1 MTIAKI
7 CNILGFSK
15 SKHVKFRVLFA
26 AVKKKSLLWARVM
39 ARTVQLLGYDMYCP
53 ITLSQPIRFENFVIV
68 MMIIIIIRNGNRTE
82 WSIIQGVIRQ
92 ASNFKF

>member
-1 MTIAKI
+1 
-7 CNILGFSK
+7 
-15 SKHVKFRVLFA
+15 
-26 AVKKKSLLWARVM
+26 M
-39 ARTVQLLGYDMYCP
+39 ARTVQLLGYDVYCP

-68 MMIIIIIRNGNRTE
+68 MKIIIIIIIRNGNRTE

>member
-1 MTIAKI
+1 
-7 CNILGFSK
+7 
-15 SKHVKFRVLFA
+15 
-26 AVKKKSLLWARVM
+26 M
-39 ARTVQLLGYDMYCP
+39 ARTVQLLGYDVYCP

-68 MMIIIIIRNGNRTE
+68 MMIIIIIMIIRNGNRTE

>member
-1 MTIAKI
+1 M
-7 CNILGFSK
+7 
-15 SKHVKFRVLFA
+15 
-26 AVKKKSLLWARVM
+26 
-39 ARTVQLLGYDMYCP
+39 RTVQLLGYDVYCP

-68 MMIIIIIRNGNRTE
+68 MMIIIIIIIIIRNGNRTE